1 MIEPEPTATPD
12 APEGKVAP
20 ASPGTAASPTVAAS
34 PGGRGP
40 GSRGPRARSLPTPG
54 AKRATVIGA
63 GSFGTAL
70 AVLLARGGLRTT
82 LQARTAEQA
91 ASLERDRE
99 NRVYLP
105 GVELPAQLRIEPAGA
120 GVARADYV
128 FLAVPSSGLD
138 EVIAALEGAGLD
150 QRAAVVSVA
159 KGLVPPDGLPPTT
172 VLGARF
178 GHQRIAC
185 LGGPA
190 HAQEMVNEGAGLVA
204 ASSDEELTRA
214 LAQVF
219 TRAGVVCEQSNDP
232 LGVELA
238 GAAKNAAALAAGAT
252 EAQGLNAAGAAAGHI
267 FAEVWRYAAGL
278 GARPESMIGLAGAGD
293 LVATALARDSRNR
306 RAGELLAAGVPAA
319 EIPARIG
326 QAVESLESVPLLA
339 RALERAD
346 VEIGTGGDGGTGTN
360 GDGGTGTG
368 GDGGTGTGGDGG
380 TAAGGDAAANDRP
393 DQRAPITSALGRL
406 ISGELP
412 LDDWVALVRATV
424 PPPARW
430 RRARPRPGF
439 WRRAWRR
446 IFGRAR

>member
-1 MIEPEPTATPD
+1 MTDPEPTATPGTPG
-12 APEGKVAP
+12 ALTPGTLTP
-20 ASPGTAASPTVAAS
+20 ASAGGPANAGGLTSASGPVRAATAPMPASAPVPTSPAVRAS
-34 PGGRGP
+34 RT
-40 GSRGPRARSLPTPG
+40 RSLPTPG
-54 AKRATVIGA
+54 AKRASVIGA

-91 ASLERDRE
+91 TDLERERE

-105 GVELPAQLRIEPAGA
+105 GVELPTQLRIEPTSA

-138 EVIAALEGAGLD
+138 EVIAMLDEAGLGK
-150 QRAAVVSVA
+150 RAAVVSVA
-159 KGLVPPDGLPPTT
+159 KGLVPPEGLPPTM
-172 VLGARF
+172 VLSARF
-178 GHQRIAC
+178 GPHRVAC

-190 HAQEMVNEGAGLVA
+190 HAQEMVHEGAGLVA
-204 ASSDEELTRA
+204 ASSEEELARA

-267 FAEVWRYAAGL
+267 FAEVWRYAEGL

-326 QAVESLESVPLLA
+326 QAVEALESVPLLA
-339 RALERAD
+339 RALE
-346 VEIGTGGDGGTGTN
+346 
-360 GDGGTGTG
+360 
-368 GDGGTGTGGDGG
+368 
-380 TAAGGDAAANDRP
+380 AAGVG
-393 DQRAPITSALGRL
+393 APVTSALGRL

-412 LDDWVALVRATV
+412 LDEWVALVRATV
-424 PPPARW
+424 PPPALW
-430 RRARPRPGF
+430 RRRPQPGF
-439 WRRAWRR
+439 WRRTWRW
-446 IFGRAR
+446 ARGK